1 MSMAS
6 TIMIPTTNQTGAVSI
21 AVATDGIR
29 LPRAT
34 SGPVLNLDL
43 MTLAEQLRHEVAC
56 SDGRNSRTLVKHGD
70 FRMILTV
77 MKAGARLHRHHARGT
92 VLIQVLSGQIR
103 TRILEETV
111 EAPAGHA
118 LSLDPNLEHEIEAV
132 DESALLITIAWP
144 QDFSIVRKEP
154 SAAARMRRLASLRS
168 IIDHIEAAAR
178 PGSGVD

>member
-6 TIMIPTTNQTGAVSI
+6 TVMIPTTNQTAAVSI

-34 SGPVLNLDL
+34 SGPVLDLDL
-43 MTLAEQLRHEVAC
+43 MTMAEQLRHEVGW

-77 MKAGARLHRHHARGT
+77 IKAGARLRRHHARGT

-103 TRILEETV
+103 ARILDEIV
-111 EAPAGHA
+111 EAPVGHA
-118 LSLDPNLEHEIEAV
+118 LSLDPNLEHEIEAE

-144 QDFSIVRKEP
+144 HDFSVVRKEP
-154 SAAARMRRLASLRS
+154 AGRLASLCS
-168 IIDHIEAAAR
+168 IADRIEVAAR
-178 PGSGVD
+178 PESDAT

>member
-34 SGPVLNLDL
+34 SGPVLDLDL
-43 MTLAEQLRHEVAC
+43 KTLAAQLRHEVAW

-77 MKAGARLHRHHARGT
+77 MKTGTRLHRHHARGT

-103 TRILEETV
+103 ARILEEIV
-111 EAPAGHA
+111 EVPAGHA

-154 SAAARMRRLASLRS
+154 AAVARMRRLASLRS
-168 IIDHIEAAAR
+168 ITGHIEVTAR
-178 PGSGVD
+178 PGSGVA